1 LASVSLEKYED
12 RFIQN
17 GFEDYESI
25 LELNDTHLDCLFI
38 PLGHKLKIL
47 KRIKVIRQERGMAE
61 RESRQGS
68 RPTSQMSEAKAP
80 QKSALKVET
89 KRI

>member
-1 LASVSLEKYED
+1 LEEETKDSDYPEMSEFLASVALEKYED

-17 GFEDYESI
+17 GFEDLEAI

-47 KRIKVIRQERGMAE
+47 KRIKVIREEKGMAA

-68 RPTSQMSEAKAP
+68 RPDS
-80 QKSALKVET
+80 
-89 KRI
+89 

>member
-1 LASVSLEKYED
+1 MQATEEVEEPSKYPEMQEFLGSVALEKYED

-17 GFEDYESI
+17 GFEDLEAI

-47 KRIKVIRQERGMAE
+47 KRIKVIR
-61 RESRQGS
+61 
-68 RPTSQMSEAKAP
+68 
-80 QKSALKVET
+80 
-89 KRI
+89 